1 MMTNSYMVDVRAR
14 DIVAPTEPPSLRTG
28 VGHGHVRKYNREKP
42 KKDAWAKK
50 RKKAKMR
57 KTSRKRNRSDKP

>member
-1 MMTNSYMVDVRAR
+1 MMTISYMMEDVRVR
-14 DIVAPTEPPSLRTG
+14 GIVAPTEPPSLCTG
-28 VGHGHVRKYNREKP
+28 VGHGHFRKYNREKP

-57 KTSRKRNRSDKP
+57 KTSRKRNRRG